1 MRWFTL
7 LGVCSINYKVFGTGD
22 KLIVFLHGFGGGFES
37 FAEVAQMLD
46 DRYKCLLISFFESEP
61 EKPLTIFDYYEYVSQ
76 VIKMQTA
83 NEIIVVGHSFGGRVA
98 IKLAVNNCCDKLVLV
113 DSAGLRPKRGIK
125 YYIKVYTYKIKKK
138 LKLNIEKYGSHDY
151 KTLSPV
157 MKQTFINIVNHYQ
170 NKEITKINIPTL
182 IFWGSEDKETP
193 LEFAKTFN
201 KKIKDSR
208 LVVIENC
215 GHFSYL
221 QSKDTFYNCLRS
233 FCGK

>member
-1 MRWFTL
+1 MFTY
-7 LGVCSINYKVFGTGD
+7 I
-22 KLIVFLHGFGGGFES
+22 
-37 FAEVAQMLD
+37 
-46 DRYKCLLISFFESEP
+46 FFESEP
-61 EKPLTIFDYYEYVSQ
+61 EKPLTIFDYYEYVKQ

-83 NEIIVVGHSFGGRVA
+83 KQIIVVGHSFGGRVG

-113 DSAGLRPKRGIK
+113 DSAGLKPKRGIK

-138 LKLNIEKYGSHDY
+138 LKLNIEKYGSQDY
-151 KTLSPV
+151 KTLSPI

-182 IFWGSEDKETP
+182 IYWGSEDKETP

-201 KKIKDSR
+201 KKIKNSR